1 MNNDKT
7 LVSGY
12 LEGNIAI
19 FDVEDTS
26 KVTKISVDP
35 IKDIPIIEVANATY
49 SIFKPKN
56 LDKDNLFYTT
66 HSDGSIRCWEID
78 PNGSTNVVR
87 LFPCNFKLF
96 ICRLL

>member
-1 MNNDKT
+1 VNNDKH

-12 LEGNIAI
+12 LEGNIVI

-35 IKDIPIIEVANATY
+35 VKEISLIDVTNATY

-66 HSDGSIRCWEID
+66 HADGTIRCWEID
-78 PNGSTNVVR
+78 PNGSTNVINQ
-87 LFPCNFKLF
+87 FPCNFKLF